1 VALQIITVEGGC
13 MSENIIYDV
22 IIIGGGPSGLT
33 AGIYTA
39 RARLTTLLLNSYT
52 ILGQAVS
59 THLIENYPGF
69 PEGIGGF
76 ELIERF
82 EKQAQGFGITI
93 YPDTVKGISPIER
106 QGRNVWQ
113 VEAEDGIYYALSL
126 IIATG
131 ASHKALGVPGESE
144 FSGKGVSYCATCD
157 GPLYKGK
164 SLIVVGGGDAAVE
177 EALFLTKFS
186 LKITLIHRRDS
197 LRATNI
203 LQERLFAHK
212 NITVIWNSTVTDILG
227 STGVEGVR
235 IKNVVTQEDM
245 ELDCSGVFVFIG
257 LVPNTRLFERIIKL
271 DDNGYIITD
280 ENMMTSQKGIFACGD
295 CRQTPFRQVITACGD
310 GAIAGFMVNHFFEL
324 RNN

>member
-1 VALQIITVEGGC
+1 
-13 MSENIIYDV
+13 MSEDIIYDV
-22 IIIGGGPSGLT
+22 IIIGGGPAGLT

-59 THLIENYPGF
+59 TNLIENYPGF
-69 PEGIGGF
+69 PDGIGGF

-82 EKQAQGFGITI
+82 EKQAQGFGLTI
-93 YPDTVKGISPIER
+93 YPDTVKGISPIKR
-106 QGRNVWQ
+106 QGKNVWQ
-113 VEAEDGIYYALSL
+113 IEAEDGMYYAVSL

-131 ASHKALGVPGESE
+131 ASHKELGVPGESE
-144 FSGKGVSYCATCD
+144 FHSKGVSYCATCD

-186 LKITLIHRRDS
+186 PKIMLVHRRDS
-197 LRATNI
+197 LRAANI

-212 NITVIWNSTVTDILG
+212 SIDVIWNSTVTDILG
-227 STGVEGVR
+227 STVVEGVR
-235 IKNVVTQEDM
+235 IKNVLTQESM
-245 ELDCSGVFVFIG
+245 ELDCSGVFMFIG
-257 LVPNTRLFERIIKL
+257 LVPNTRLFQGIIKL
-271 DDNGYIITD
+271 DDNGYIVTD
-280 ENMMTSQKGIFACGD
+280 EHMMTSQKSIFACGD

-310 GAIAGFMVNHFFEL
+310 GATAGFAVSMMMGH
-324 RNN
+324 